1 MTFVWTIMI
10 ITFGEGPFDGYETY
24 IPFSNPAI
32 CGENIEPQREQFEA
46 DGLKVKMIRC
56 RKTDIP
62 SEIEK

>member
-1 MTFVWTIMI
+1 MI

-24 IPFSNPAI
+24 IPFSNAAI
-32 CGENIEPQREQFEA
+32 CGENIEAQKEQFEL
-46 DGLKVKMIRC
+46 DGLKIKMIRC

>member
-24 IPFSNPAI
+24 IPFSNAAI
-32 CGENIEPQREQFEA
+32 CGENIEAQKEQFEL
-46 DGLKVKMIRC
+46 DGLKIKMIRC

-62 SEIEK
+62 SE